1 MKSTLPAS
9 TRISGPIARRDLV
22 TILRY
27 VNRSGRS
34 QRCVD
39 GSVGR
44 PEMHLDRL
52 AAAARMQ

>member
-1 MKSTLPAS
+1 MNKPSITCFDIA
-9 TRISGPIARRDLV
+9 GPIARRDLV

-27 VNRSGRS
+27 VNRTSRS

-39 GSVGR
+39 GSFGR
-44 PEMHLDRL
+44 PETHLDRL